1 MSEVFNATQISAK
14 LGLKSPWKLL
24 DLVQKNDETHFTGF
38 KNFTANEEFFMG
50 HFPVHPIVPGV
61 LQVEAMRQLCCCC
74 LPGDARAKRIKMLE
88 KVKFRRPILPGD
100 RMIVEAEVVAS
111 SETEWTMKAAAKTVS
126 GLCCEASITIC
137 VAEKTVEPITEIP
150 SLEGDFAR
158 TADIFMDTDQ
168 VMKLIPHR
176 FPFLLIDY
184 VAKVEGSKIIA
195 VKNISANEKFIDAG
209 FDTVPDALLCEI
221 AAQSGCTSVLARPEN
236 AGKLGFFM
244 AIDKAVFFRQVR
256 VGEQMILD
264 IDLPP
269 TKSRFGKGSGVIK
282 VGDEVVAEIALMFA
296 IVEA

>member
-1 MSEVFNATQISAK
+1 MFEVFNATQISAK

-24 DLVQKNDETHFTGF
+24 DLVQKNDDTHFTGF
-38 KNFTANEEFFMG
+38 KNFTTNEEFFMG

-111 SETEWTMKAAAKTVS
+111 SDNEWTMKAAAKTVS
-126 GLCCEASITIC
+126 GVCCEASITIC
-137 VAEKTVEPITEIP
+137 VSEKAAEPITEIP
-150 SLEGDFAR
+150 ALESDFAR

-184 VAKVEGSKIIA
+184 VAKVEESKIIA

-209 FDTVPDALLCEI
+209 FDTVPDALMCEI

-244 AIDKAVFFRQVR
+244 AIDKAVFLRQVR
-256 VGEQMILD
+256 VGEQMVID

-269 TKSRFGKGSGVIK
+269 GKSRFGKGSGVIK